1 MADEKAPQ
9 SVDRD
14 TVVRWAKRASIAALG
29 LAGSYLT
36 FCVGLAFPLSSRLI
50 RPRMKRIRQLE
61 SKHLRR
67 FLADRSVA
75 FEEVS
80 FRSFDG
86 TRLDGWWFEAGR
98 GRPTV
103 IALHGVSKNRTDMVR
118 FAIALGAAGINV
130 LLFDGRGHGKSEG
143 RFVTYGFFEK
153 RDVEAAIDFAVAE
166 KGVSDV
172 RIGLA
177 GISMGAAITLQV
189 AAANRRVRAIWTD
202 SPFSSLSRVS
212 MDRLRTWTRLPS
224 RALHPVMWVAMKVA
238 ERRGQFEVRA
248 VDPLA
253 LAALISCPV
262 YLIHGDCDA
271 IIGVEHSRHIFDAL
285 ASAEKHLWVIPGV
298 THGRGFRRV
307 TAEYAE
313 RLVGFF
319 SHAFDESGAVE

>member
-1 MADEKAPQ
+1 MADEKARR

-14 TVVRWAKRASIAALG
+14 MMVRWAKRASLAALG
-29 LAGSYLT
+29 LVGSYVT
-36 FCVGLAFPLSSRLI
+36 FCVGLAYPLSSRLI
-50 RPRMKRIRQLE
+50 RPRMKRIPQLE
-61 SKHLRR
+61 SAHLRR
-67 FLADRSVA
+67 FLAERGIA

-80 FRSFDG
+80 FRSFDN
-86 TRLDGWWFEAGR
+86 TRLDGWWFETGR
-98 GRPTV
+98 DRPTV

-118 FAIALGAAGINV
+118 FAIALGEAGMNV

-143 RFVTYGFFEK
+143 QFVTYGFYEK

-166 KGVSDV
+166 KGISDV

-202 SPFSSLSRVS
+202 SPFASLSRVS
-212 MDRLRTWTRLPS
+212 MDRLRAWTRLPS
-224 RALHPVMWVAMKVA
+224 GALQPVIWVAMKVA

-253 LAALISCPV
+253 LAAHISCPV
-262 YLIHGDCDA
+262 YLIHGDRDA
-271 IIGVEHSRHIFDAL
+271 VIGVEHSRHIFDAL
-285 ASAEKHLWVIPGV
+285 ASAEKYLWVIPGV
-298 THGRGFRRV
+298 AHGRGFRRV

-319 SHAFDESGAVE
+319 SRAFEGE

>member
-1 MADEKAPQ
+1 MFDEKAPK
-9 SVDRD
+9 SVNRD
-14 TVVRWAKRASIAALG
+14 MAILWAKRASLAVLG
-29 LAGSYLT
+29 VAGSYLT
-36 FCVGLAFPLSSRLI
+36 FCVGLAYPLSSRLI
-50 RPRMKRIRQLE
+50 RPRLKRIPQLE

-67 FLADRSVA
+67 FLADRGIG

-80 FRSFDG
+80 FRSFDD

-98 GRPTV
+98 DRPTV
-103 IALHGVSKNRTDMVR
+103 IALHGVSKNRTELVR

-143 RFVTYGFFEK
+143 RFVTYGFYER
-153 RDVEAAIDFAVAE
+153 RDVEAAIDFAVSQ

-202 SPFSSLSRVS
+202 SPFASLSRVS
-212 MDRLRTWTRLPS
+212 MDRLRTWTRLPVS
-224 RALHPVMWVAMKVA
+224 ALHPVMWVAMKVA

-253 LAALISCPV
+253 LAAKISCPV
-262 YLIHGDCDA
+262 YLIHGDRDA
-271 IIGVEHSRHIFDAL
+271 VIGVEHSRHIFDAL

-298 THGRGFRRV
+298 AHGRGFRRV

-319 SHAFDESGAVE
+319 GRAFEGD

>member
-1 MADEKAPQ
+1 MTDETTTGGAG
-9 SVDRD
+9 RD
-14 TVVRWAKRASIAALG
+14 KMIRWTKRASYTALG
-29 LAGSYLT
+29 LVGSYVT
-36 FCVGLAFPLSSRLI
+36 FCVGLAYPLSSRLI
-50 RPRMKRIRQLE
+50 RPRKKRIPQLE

-67 FLADRSVA
+67 FLAERGLA

-86 TRLDGWWFEAGR
+86 TRLDGWWFDAGR
-98 GRPTV
+98 DRPTV

-143 RFVTYGFFEK
+143 RFVTYGFYEK
-153 RDVEAAIDFAVAE
+153 RDVEAAIDFAVAD
-166 KGVSDV
+166 KGVSDL

-202 SPFSSLSRVS
+202 SPFASLSRVS

-224 RALHPVMWVAMKVA
+224 GALHPVMWVAMKVA

-253 LAALISCPV
+253 LAERISCPV
-262 YLIHGDCDA
+262 YLIHGDRDA
-271 IIGVEHSRHIFDAL
+271 LIGVEHSRHIFDAL

-298 THGRGFRRV
+298 AHGRGFRRV
-307 TAEYAE
+307 TAEYAD

-319 SHAFDESGAVE
+319 SHAFEAE